1 MLYELQ
7 EAIMNRYNS
16 ASGATLRAL
25 VQGMWEDEAPS
36 EVVSATQTGEEL
48 KDSVL
53 PWIVFTTIT
62 TGLQQDTCSNMF
74 EPMVQFTIFGDGNNK
89 SSSDLLEIGQEF
101 LNLFGDELLTMS
113 NSYTMIRNDTVDQRK
128 FKDPDKMWNVVYV
141 LQFIVEKD
149 R

>member
-7 EAIMNRYNS
+7 EAIMNRFNS

-25 VQGMWEDEAPS
+25 VQGLWEDEAPAD
-36 EVVSATQTGEEL
+36 VVLATQTGEEL

-53 PWIVFTTIT
+53 PFMTFSTIL
-62 TGLQQDTCSNMF
+62 TGLEQDTCSNMY
-74 EPMVQFTIFGDGNNK
+74 EPLVQFTIHGDANNK
-89 SSSDLLEIGQEF
+89 SSIALLQIGQEF
-101 LNLFGDELLTMS
+101 LNLFGDQLFAMT
-113 NSYTMIRNDTVDQRK
+113 NGYTMIRNDTVGQRK
-128 FKDPDKMWNVVYV
+128 IKTTEKMWQIIYE